1 MKDLTAG
8 YKVLTMKMQNKKALS
23 EIIAYVLLIVISLS
37 LASGVF
43 IWLKAYVPTTE
54 KEKCSE
60 DISLIVKAYSCDTA
74 LKRINLTIENKGMFN
89 ANGFFISGSNQSD
102 IIPVIMLRNEN
113 PILGVD
119 GMYPFMNQNLSP
131 GQEETATFFYEDSAP
146 LKRIRIEPYI
156 SSEKKRGDIVVCNLA
171 IKEETISGCDD
182 SASTTPSTL
191 LNELVGYWPFEG
203 NANDATGY
211 GNYGTVIGAILT
223 AGKIGQ
229 AYKFDGVDDYIVVS
243 SSSSIVITIA
253 TGGSIVMEVSKTATY
268 ANVLTGM

>member
-1 MKDLTAG
+1 MRIH
-8 YKVLTMKMQNKKALS
+8 NKKALS

-131 GQEETATFFYEDSAP
+131 GQEETAVFFYDDSSP

-171 IKEETISGCDD
+171 IKEETISGCD
-182 SASTTPSTL
+182 
-191 LNELVGYWPFEG
+191 
-203 NANDATGY
+203 
-211 GNYGTVIGAILT
+211 
-223 AGKIGQ
+223 
-229 AYKFDGVDDYIVVS
+229 
-243 SSSSIVITIA
+243 
-253 TGGSIVMEVSKTATY
+253 
-268 ANVLTGM
+268 